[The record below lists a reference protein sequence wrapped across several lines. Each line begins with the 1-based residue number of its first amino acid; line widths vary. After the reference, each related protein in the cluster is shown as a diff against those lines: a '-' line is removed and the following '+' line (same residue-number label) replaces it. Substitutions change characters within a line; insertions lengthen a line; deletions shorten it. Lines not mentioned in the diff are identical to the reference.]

1 MGSSLTSVLIRGFDS
16 TTIYGTTSYYLSAGG
31 SITSGEDFFFT
42 ISFSNFVGLDLSISE
57 AICTIGNINS

>member
-1 MGSSLTSVLIRGFDS
+1 MGSSLISVFIIGLDS

-31 SITSGEDFFFT
+31 SITSGDFFFT